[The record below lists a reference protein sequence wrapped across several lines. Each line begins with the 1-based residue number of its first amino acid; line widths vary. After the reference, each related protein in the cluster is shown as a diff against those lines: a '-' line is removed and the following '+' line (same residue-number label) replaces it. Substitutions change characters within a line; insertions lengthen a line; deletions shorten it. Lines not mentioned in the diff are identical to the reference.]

1 MSQSTPG
8 VPWHRYMLYGGIAA
22 AGLAIDLATKWWTF
36 HTFGM
41 PRGGAHDEP
50 LRWMLRIETGLNEGA
65 LFGLGQGMGTAFVA
79 LSLVALLG
87 ILLWL
92 FVAKAARDPLVTIA
106 LAGVTAGILGNLYDR
121 LGLHGLRWDR
131 PVFDFQGRLI
141 HQVGDPVYA
150 VRDWIH
156 FQCPWF
162 DWPIFNVA
170 DMLLV
175 GGVALL
181 LWHAYVVEPRQRRDG
196 ETPSAART
204 PEA

>member
-1 MSQSTPG
+1 MSQSSPG
-8 VPWHRYMLYGGIAA
+8 VPAHRYVLFGAIVAV
-22 AGLAIDLATKWWTF
+22 GLAIDLATKWWAF

-41 PRGGAHDEP
+41 PSPGDPGEP

-65 LFGLGQGMGTAFVA
+65 LFGLGQGKGLAFVA
-79 LSLVALLG
+79 LSFVALLG
-87 ILLWL
+87 IGLWL
-92 FVAKAARDPLVTIA
+92 FVAKAARDGLVTVA

-121 LGLHGLRWDR
+121 LGLHALRWDR

-141 HQVGDPVYA
+141 HQPGDTVYA

-181 LWHAYVVEPRQRRDG
+181 LWHAYVVEPRQRRCSKAR
-196 ETPSAART
+196 EVAA
-204 PEA
+204 PPGA